1 MELVVLRTTR
11 VIALRVVASVAL
23 LALFASATLPVA
35 AHETDQYTLPV
46 GREFADLGDHFTAY
60 FYDAIARGVDKT
72 NDKIRAEISAGRK
85 PAQFQTA
92 EYVTRAVNREFP
104 YAITLIEGLD
114 TQMTSIASKDRWPG
128 ALPGYKP
135 PPSMKK
141 FLLYPLNPFRAWNCA
156 TINVYGVHLGTDKVG
171 HFTDMGMHYWQ
182 TYAGYRKK
190 GETEEQAMRRAIDV
204 GRDDPVKGESKLL
217 GYWTAGAYSN
227 ADMAVNYLGLIFYR
241 NLTEPQMLKGQMR
254 PPMIVRDGEY
264 WKVAPHV
271 ARDSDFFAWF
281 ISDHVDEALNPSHY
295 LVGMRDGMRKM
306 ASEHAT
312 SVLENRLDKYGNRH
326 SQEYFYKL
334 ARELRTYYGV
344 DYGHV
349 GKDAELVL
357 IDTACFPKENNQA
370 ASVGARDRFGR
381 TALHRAAERGD
392 SQLVTQLLAAGAQV
406 NAPVRSD
413 EPLSSDWGDTALHL
427 AALNGRADVVKL
439 LIARGANVNAS
450 NDRGATPLH
459 LAVEHPAVIGQLLA
473 AGARIDALDARGRT
487 PLHWAAIGSAQ
498 QGLAA
503 LLDHGAT
510 ANVQDH
516 EGQTPLHLAARNG
529 DATAVTELLRGGADV
544 KPADA
549 LGVTPLHLTT
559 TTRTRAAADV
569 LVRAGAPVDARDALG
584 CTPLHEAT
592 RRRSDAVVAL
602 LLNAGA
608 QPTVADRTG
617 ATPLHIASRRG
628 DTSVARLLL
637 SKGADAHA
645 KAGPRGFSPLEE
657 AKRTGNAALVT
668 LLQDDESRAGAA
680 SHRQ

>member
-1 MELVVLRTTR
+1 VVARR
-11 VIALRVVASVAL
+11 VFAFLALIALATS
-23 LALFASATLPVA
+23 SATLPVA

-46 GREFADLGDHFTAY
+46 GREFADLGDYFTAY
-60 FYDAIARGVDKT
+60 FYGAIDRGVDKT
-72 NDKIRAEISAGRK
+72 NARIRAEISAGRSA
-85 PAQFQTA
+85 AQFQTA
-92 EYVTRAVNREFP
+92 EYVTRAVNKEFP
-104 YAITLIEGLD
+104 YAISLIEGLD

-156 TINVYGVHLGTDKVG
+156 TVNLFGVHLGTDKVG

-182 TYAGYRKK
+182 TYSGYRKK
-190 GETEEQAMRRAIDV
+190 GETEEQAMRRAISV
-204 GRDDPVKGESKLL
+204 GADDPVKGESKLL

-264 WKVAPHV
+264 WKIAPHV
-271 ARDSDFFAWF
+271 ARDSGFFAWF
-281 ISDHVDEALNPSHY
+281 ISDHIDEALNPSHY
-295 LVGMRDGMRKM
+295 LDGMRAGMRKM
-306 ASEHAT
+306 ANESAT

-349 GKDAELVL
+349 GRDAELVL
-357 IDTACFPKENNQA
+357 IDAACFPNEDEQA

-392 SQLVTQLLAAGAQV
+392 ARRVTQLLAAGAQV
-406 NAPVRSD
+406 NAQIRSD
-413 EPLSSDWGDTALHL
+413 EPLSSDWGDTPLHL
-427 AALNGRADVVKL
+427 AALNGRAEVVKL
-439 LIARGANVNAS
+439 LIARGADVNAA
-450 NDRGATPLH
+450 NDRGATALH

-473 AGARIDALDARGRT
+473 AGAKIDAIDARGRT
-487 PLHWAAIGSAQ
+487 PLHWAALGSAQ

-503 LLDHGAT
+503 LLDHGAS

-516 EGQTPLHLAARNG
+516 EGQTPLHLAARAGN
-529 DATAVTELLRGGADV
+529 ATTVTELLRGGADM
-544 KPADA
+544 KLADT
-549 LGVTPLHLTT
+549 LGVTPLHLAT
-559 TTRTRAAADV
+559 TTRARAAADV

-584 CTPLHEAT
+584 STPLHEAA
-592 RRRSDAVVAL
+592 RRRSDAAVAL

-608 QPTVADRTG
+608 QATVADRSG

-628 DTSVARLLL
+628 DTSIARLLL
-637 SKGADAHA
+637 SKGADAHV
-645 KAGPRGFSPLEE
+645 KAGPRGISPLEE